1 MKTQITYPIF
11 YTVLLIA
18 FGLAASSC
26 SNDSIGPEID
36 DEEAEIIDEVSVKLP
51 ADSGEVGLVIN
62 TREIFRKGY
71 SAKEV
76 ELIFPGYSNFNE
88 TLEID
93 PVTSLAVLRIPKE
106 DLSEGKET
114 AFASGIE
121 MEIIIYDEGQ
131 NILAEYYDE
140 SQVLDGSNIPLVL
153 QTQLEY
159 NIPPVNLRDNI
170 PYYVQPEAI
179 SGDGNFP
186 DGSILKANTT
196 RLYAFDV
203 PDPDNV
209 SFHYKYFFSPVT
221 DSTYHILRS
230 NSTEPHEPTYYFR
243 LVETN
248 LIVVAEDG
256 VNDESLAIEFVFDQ
270 SPDGWI
276 RIREAGTNKYLTITE
291 GTSAVEDTRK
301 ALRMKENTND
311 RFRFISANIEW
322 EATDQGATFSQS
334 VIPPAEIEFAYEATI
349 KNCSAGTLTEEVG
362 LTKSRTSV
370 RTLETKESLQLFASA
385 ALTLGFKTGISA
397 GVSVPGVGD
406 VSASM
411 EFSSEIALTTSATT
425 TSENTVSNESSE
437 TSEVSRTR
445 TLEVPPFSGTEVYDA
460 VRVIKN
466 ARVPF
471 TQVIRLTAQYT
482 NGPALSGDEIMTQLM
497 FNFVTGVPI
506 EIGDDF
512 VDVGLAGQVDINEMF
527 ETETGANDIENACG

>member
-1 MKTQITYPIF
+1 MKTLITNLIF
-11 YTVLLIA
+11 TIVILIT
-18 FGLAASSC
+18 FSMVTSSC
-26 SNDSIGPEID
+26 SDDSTGPEID
-36 DEEAEIIDEVSVKLP
+36 DGETEIVNEVSVELP

-71 SAKEV
+71 TAKEA
-76 ELIFPGYSNFNE
+76 ELIFPNHPDFNE

-93 PVTSLAVLRIPKE
+93 PVTSVAVLRIPKE
-106 DLSEGKET
+106 DLTEDEET
-114 AFASGIE
+114 AIASGIQ
-121 MEIIIYDEGQ
+121 MEITIYDEGQ

-140 SQVLDGSNIPLVL
+140 NQVLDDSNIPLTL
-153 QTQLEY
+153 HTQLEY
-159 NIPPVNLRDNI
+159 NIPPVNLRDNV
-170 PYYVQPEAI
+170 PYYVQPEEI
-179 SGDGNFP
+179 SGDGDFP
-186 DGSILKANTT
+186 EGAVLKANTT
-196 RLYAFDV
+196 RLYTFDV

-221 DSTYHILRS
+221 ESTYHILRS
-230 NSTEPHEPTYYFR
+230 SSTEPHEPTYYFR
-243 LVETN
+243 LEGTE
-248 LIVVAEDG
+248 LIEVTQD
-256 VNDESLAIEFVFDQ
+256 VNSALKFELEQTA
-270 SPDGWI
+270 DGWI
-276 RIREAGTNKYLTITE
+276 RIREAGTEKYLTITE
-291 GTSAVEDTRK
+291 GTSSIEDTRK
-301 ALRMKENTND
+301 ALRMQENTND

-322 EATDQGATFSQS
+322 GATDQGTTFSQS

-370 RTLETKESLQLFASA
+370 RTLKTKESLQLFASA
-385 ALTLGFKTGISA
+385 ALTLGFKTGVSA

-425 TSENTVSNESSE
+425 TSENTVSNETSE
-437 TSEVSRTR
+437 TSEVSRVR

-482 NGPALSGDEIMTQLM
+482 NGPALTGDEIMTQLM
-497 FNFVTGVPI
+497 FNFVTGIPI
-506 EIGDDF
+506 TIGADY

-527 ETETGANDIENACG
+527 ETETGANDIANACS